1 MAAPFYIE
9 KVQRASSTFTGSFK
23 KSKREEKMTE
33 KAKQKDMLKGSTT
46 VSVQ

>member
-23 KSKREEKMTE
+23 KSKREEKMAE
-33 KAKQKDMLKGSTT
+33 KAKQKDTLKGSTT